1 MSYLLLAILKI
12 VQNVCMYYLK
22 NMFHTTRD
30 LISSNVCVVCRF
42 DDNKIPL
49 IYVPL
54 HKYARNSLVCEL
66 RFEALCIT
74 NVKSYDSDENSMYV
88 E

>member
-1 MSYLLLAILKI
+1 MSYFLLAILKI

-30 LISSNVCVVCRF
+30 LISSKVCVVCRF

-54 HKYARNSLVCEL
+54 L
-66 RFEALCIT
+66 T
-74 NVKSYDSDENSMYV
+74 NMHAIRSFANYISRHYV
-88 E
+88 LQL